1 MNDYGHRSVLLQE
14 AIDGLD
20 LQPGDIFLDGTLGNG
35 GHAEEVV
42 KRLGKKIRIIGLDI
56 DNEAINR
63 AKKRFESHEADA
75 TFVQGNFRHLDQIL
89 DEVRVN
95 DVNKILLDIGV
106 SSNQFEESGRG
117 FSFQHNEPLQMTMKH
132 NPGEEDLTAATI
144 VNEWSEDS
152 LEAIIRAYGEERFAK
167 NIAIGIVEA
176 REVKPIST
184 TSELVDVI
192 VNATPNWYHHR
203 KIHPATKTFQALRIT
218 VNDELG
224 ALKDGLAK
232 GFHRLASQGR
242 IAVIS
247 FHSLEDRIVKNFFRD
262 KHKEEVAELITKK
275 PITPSRDEQK
285 ENRKARSAKL
295 RILKKV

>member
-1 MNDYGHRSVLLQE
+1 
-14 AIDGLD
+14 
-20 LQPGDIFLDGTLGNG
+20 
-35 GHAEEVV
+35 
-42 KRLGKKIRIIGLDI
+42 
-56 DNEAINR
+56 
-63 AKKRFESHEADA
+63 
-75 TFVQGNFRHLDQIL
+75 
-89 DEVRVN
+89 
-95 DVNKILLDIGV
+95 
-106 SSNQFEESGRG
+106 
-117 FSFQHNEPLQMTMKH
+117 
-132 NPGEEDLTAATI
+132 
-144 VNEWSEDS
+144 
-152 LEAIIRAYGEERFAK
+152 
-167 NIAIGIVEA
+167 
-176 REVKPIST
+176 
-184 TSELVDVI
+184 